1 MSSYNSI
8 EVVKL
13 GKMAE
18 NSYDQLDDLFAQF
31 RLHLLEIRQC
41 NPETVES
48 MKAILSQ
55 LEDCVE
61 RLVIDSIKLKS
72 LEEKSEKTTRPKD
85 KSPGTAKPKKPTP
98 AD

>member
-1 MSSYNSI
+1 MYSYNDI

-18 NSYDQLDDLFAQF
+18 SSYDQLDDLFAQF
-31 RLHLLEIRQC
+31 RLRLLEIRQC

-48 MKAILSQ
+48 IKALLSQ

-61 RLVIDSIKLKS
+61 RLVIDSIKLKG
-72 LEEKSEKTTRPKD
+72 LEEKASRPKD
-85 KSPGTAKPKKPTP
+85 KPPATAKSKKPTP